1 MKVAFSLPE
10 RGSFMFAAWLLA
22 VIPGLPF
29 DRNTLIYGGTAGGVA
44 IFLLFVFVF
53 FRGRKETSPE
63 DGLAEDLA
71 QLPPIARG
79 ERHYLLKVMNQPVRL
94 RLVIIA
100 PVGKKTVGK
109 VDSALEQI
117 FRGLG
122 EVAIDDRPRVRIW
135 PPQLSTTGFAPTF
148 FRLVKRPDPDGK
160 PSRWILLAGPARAG
174 NTPVL
179 LGLAVQAETPS
190 KLGLVTMTESQWGEV
205 LRIENA

>member
-1 MKVAFSLPE
+1 
-10 RGSFMFAAWLLA
+10 MFAAWLLA
-22 VIPGLPF
+22 VIPGVPI
-29 DRNTLIYGGTAGGVA
+29 DRTTLLYGGAAGGVV
-44 IFLLFVFVF
+44 IFVLFVFVF
-53 FRGRKETSPE
+53 FRGKKQTSPE
-63 DGLAEDLA
+63 DGLAEDLS
-71 QLPPIARG
+71 QLPAIGKG

-94 RLVIIA
+94 RLVVIA
-100 PVGKKTVGK
+100 PVGKKTIGK

-135 PPQLSTTGFAPTF
+135 PPQLSTTGFPPTF

-190 KLGLVTMTESQWGEV
+190 KLGLVTMTETQWGEV